1 GRRPDDAAGGA
12 APGMIPRSLDYLQ
25 LFGLLTARK
34 ASDAQRL
41 LAPTDPLRASVRAA
55 IEECLFAFA
64 RILFKKLTAKEHAPQ
79 LGEGGDTLPIDL
91 LRKDKQFRK
100 QLLPLSRASALSPF

>member
-1 GRRPDDAAGGA
+1 ARGGDAIVMNGFDEEQGRSALYAAYQRYFDLRPRRYEELDRSVQALLRLPFVMALLAQTYGRRPDDAAGGA

-41 LAPTDPLRASVRAA
+41 LAPTDP
-55 IEECLFAFA
+55 
-64 RILFKKLTAKEHAPQ
+64 
-79 LGEGGDTLPIDL
+79 
-91 LRKDKQFRK
+91 
-100 QLLPLSRASALSPF
+100 